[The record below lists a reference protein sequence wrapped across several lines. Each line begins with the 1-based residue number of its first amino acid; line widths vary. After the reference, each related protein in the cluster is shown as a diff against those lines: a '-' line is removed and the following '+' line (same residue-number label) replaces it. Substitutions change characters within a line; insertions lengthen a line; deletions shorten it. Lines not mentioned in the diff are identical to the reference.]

1 MSGVLAPG
9 KDAPQI
15 SVITPT
21 FNRLDLLRETI
32 ASVQA
37 QHFAAWEMIVVDDGS
52 SDGTQEALAG
62 IAKAD
67 PRIRF
72 VQCEGAAKGGNVC
85 RNLGLGAARSDL
97 IVFLD
102 SDDVLL
108 PHCLGGRVAMM
119 GRNQDL
125 DFAVYPAGIFFK
137 QPGDCDLAYHAMRP
151 GDDLLRFLSHE
162 CVWEITGPV
171 WRSCFLAGIG
181 GFDESLKSMQDLD
194 LHVRAIVAGGRYLFV
209 CDTDHMIRG
218 HDDPGR
224 TSMRH
229 FRDPEMYRSSEA
241 LRAKLA
247 ALVSQAGL
255 MTWTRRRAM
264 LGLSFSASEL
274 WAGAG
279 GLANALASW
288 SRGCALHKASLGL
301 RLEGAALLVLTAL
314 RLPTRRLIGR
324 WSGARRLRPE
334 PVPIELLD

>member
-1 MSGVLAPG
+1 MSSAPAPG
-9 KDAPQI
+9 TTAPRI

-21 FNRLDLLRETI
+21 FNRLALLRETI

-37 QHFAAWEMIVVDDGS
+37 QEFGDWEMIVVDDGS
-52 SDGTQEALAG
+52 SDGTQAELAR
-62 IAKAD
+62 IAAAD

-72 VQCEGAAKGGNVC
+72 VQREGAAKGGNVC
-85 RNLGLGAARSDL
+85 RNLGLRAARSDL
-97 IVFLD
+97 IVLLD

-108 PHCLGGRVAMM
+108 PHCLGGRAAMM
-119 GRNQDL
+119 DCNQQL
-125 DFAVYPAGIFFK
+125 DFAVYPAKIFFR
-137 QPGDCDLAYHAMRP
+137 QPGDCDLAYHPMRQ

-171 WRSCFLAGIG
+171 WRKAFLAGLG

-209 CDTDHMIRG
+209 RDTDHMIRG

-241 LRAKLA
+241 LRVKLA
-247 ALVSQAGL
+247 GLVSQAGL

-279 GLANALASW
+279 GLGNALTTW
-288 SRGCALHKASLGL
+288 SRGCTLHKAPLML
-301 RLEGAALLVLTAL
+301 RLEGAVLLVMRAL

-334 PVPIELLD
+334 PVPIELMD